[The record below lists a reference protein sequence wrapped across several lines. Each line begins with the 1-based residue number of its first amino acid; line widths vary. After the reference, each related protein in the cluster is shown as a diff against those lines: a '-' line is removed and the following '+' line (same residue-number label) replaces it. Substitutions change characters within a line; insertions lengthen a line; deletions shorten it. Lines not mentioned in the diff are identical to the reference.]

1 MQTCCAEKVVFRL
14 ACHFSSLQGFIRQ
27 NGPVREHDVQILLA
41 GAWQEHDCLKYPMSC
56 LSWISCAQPSR
67 HASVDIVGV
76 ILWCVAH
83 SGFKRSPKGFDAGC
97 HQLDGVFKLMCGGL
111 ILACLIVLTCIATG
125 PVLLLVKRTAPMW
138 SPYLSSKMWWV
149 FAAQFV
155 FVAPATYSLLLYT
168 FGFVRWSMHL
178 LSMHCFRHTCARAHT
193 QKQASNFCCVLSAVY
208 VKHMGL

>member
-1 MQTCCAEKVVFRL
+1 MYTCCAEKVVFRL
-14 ACHFSSLQGFIRQ
+14 ACHFSSLKGFIRQ
-27 NGPVREHDVQILLA
+27 NGPVREHDVQIWLA

-83 SGFKRSPKGFDAGC
+83 SGFNRSPKGFDAGC

-125 PVLLLVKRTAPMW
+125 ACRASSEEDCPHVATMSFFQNVVGIRSSVRLCRPCYLQSATLHFWLCALFHAPHIHA
-138 SPYLSSKMWWV
+138 L
-149 FAAQFV
+149 F
-155 FVAPATYSLLLYT
+155 
-168 FGFVRWSMHL
+168 
-178 LSMHCFRHTCARAHT
+178 
-193 QKQASNFCCVLSAVY
+193 
-208 VKHMGL
+208 